1 MPTPERAGRGVVV
14 ALAAATLAAGGWAL
28 ANSGAGLL
36 PDPQR
41 CTARVDGHAV
51 AIDAEQAH
59 NAALIAAVAV
69 RRGLP
74 ARAVSIALATA
85 YQESDIRNLDH
96 GDRDSLGIF
105 QQRPSQGWGS
115 QQQVMDPA
123 YATNRFYD
131 ALAAV
136 DGYQDMAITDAAQA
150 VQRSAY
156 GGAYAYH
163 EADARTLASA
173 LTGYSPAAFSCIVH
187 EGVGA
192 ASPRA
197 LRAALRGA
205 FGQLVSMRPS
215 GRSLEV
221 SAATTEQAWAVA
233 AYLVANADRLAIR
246 RVMTADR
253 VWSAGADSELGWRSY
268 DGQTDPGV
276 VRVAMLPAGA

>member
-1 MPTPERAGRGVVV
+1 MPTPERVGRGVVV
-14 ALAAATLAAGGWAL
+14 ALLAAALAVGGWSL
-28 ANSGAGLL
+28 VNSGAGLL

-41 CTARVDGHAV
+41 CTATVDGHAV

-59 NAALIAAVAV
+59 NAALIAAIAV

-115 QQQVMDPA
+115 QAQVMDRA

-163 EADARTLASA
+163 EADARALASA
-173 LTGYSPAAFSCIVH
+173 LTGYSPAAFSCVVH
-187 EGVGA
+187 DGEDTTT
-192 ASPRA
+192 PRA
-197 LRAALRGA
+197 LRAELRSA
-205 FGQLVSMRPS
+205 FGQLVSMRRS
-215 GRSLEV
+215 AQSLEV
-221 SAATTEQAWAVA
+221 SAGTAEHAWAVT
-233 AYLVANADRLAIR
+233 AYLVANADRLPIR
-246 RVMTADR
+246 RAITADR
-253 VWSAGADSELGWRSY
+253 VWSAGDRSERGWRSY
-268 DGQTDPGV
+268 DGQADPGV
-276 VRVAMLPAGA
+276 VRVRMQPVSA

>member
-14 ALAAATLAAGGWAL
+14 ALLAAALAVGGWTL
-28 ANSGAGLL
+28 VNSGAGLL
-36 PDPQR
+36 PDPER
-41 CTARVDGHAV
+41 CTARVDGHSV
-51 AIDAEQAH
+51 GIDVEQAH

-115 QQQVMDPA
+115 QEQVLDPA
-123 YATNRFYD
+123 YAANRFYD

-156 GGAYAYH
+156 GGAYADH
-163 EADARTLASA
+163 EADARALASA
-173 LTGYSPAAFSCIVH
+173 LTGYSPAAFSCVVH
-187 EGVGA
+187 DGQGTTTA
-192 ASPRA
+192 RT
-197 LRAALRGA
+197 LRAELRST
-205 FGQLVSMRPS
+205 FGRLVSMRRS
-215 GRSLEV
+215 GQSLEV
-221 SAATTEQAWAVA
+221 SASTAEQGWAVA
-233 AYLVANADRLAIR
+233 AYLVANADQLPIR
-246 RVMTADR
+246 QVLSGAR
-253 VWSAGADSELGWRSY
+253 VWSAGDLSERGWRSH
-268 DGQTDPGV
+268 DRQTDLGV
-276 VRVAMLPAGA
+276 VRVRLQRAGA